1 MEPGKEKELKE
12 TVPYLP
18 ICPHLQPSGGAHR
31 AEKKGEGFVC
41 SPSSPISEHPGR
53 QKVFLC
59 ACSSDQHQ
67 SCLRD
72 LGNRGP
78 SPGCP

>member
-1 MEPGKEKELKE
+1 MEPGKGKELKE

-18 ICPHLQPSGGAHR
+18 ICPHLHPSGGADR
-31 AEKKGEGFVC
+31 AEEKGEGFVC
-41 SPSSPISEHPGR
+41 SLSAPISEHPAR
-53 QKVFLC
+53 QKVLLC
-59 ACSSDQHQ
+59 ACSSEQRQ

-78 SPGCP
+78 SPG